1 MLVIDL
7 NQVMI
12 STFMAQVGN
21 HTNIDIDEDLMR
33 HMILNSIRANIKKF
47 RPEYGNN
54 VIIACDDRRYWRRS
68 VFPYYKANRRKAR
81 ESSDLN
87 WPAIFEVLGKIKAEL
102 KEFFPYRVIQCEGA
116 EADDVIGTLVHRFGN
131 TSEKILV
138 LSGDKDFVQL
148 QIYMNVKQYDP
159 VRKKYITNNDPESFV
174 REHIMRGDSGDGI
187 PNFLSP
193 DDCLVVGERQ
203 KAISQK
209 KLNVWLTQEPSQF
222 CDQTML
228 RNYMRNQELV
238 DLTMTPESIKIAINS
253 EFDAQSNKTRSH
265 LFNYFIDKKLKNL
278 IEAIGDF

>member
-1 MLVIDL
+1 
-7 NQVMI
+7 
-12 STFMAQVGN
+12 MAQVGN

-47 RPEYGNN
+47 RPQYGNN
-54 VIIACDDRRYWRRS
+54 VIIACDDRHYWRRS

-81 ESSDLN
+81 EASDLN

-102 KEFFPYRVIQCEGA
+102 REFFPYRVIQCEGA
-116 EADDVIGTLVHRFGN
+116 EADDVIGTLVQRFGN

-148 QIYMNVKQYDP
+148 HVYMNVKQYDP
-159 VRKKYITNNDPESFV
+159 VRKKYIINNDPESFI

-193 DDCLVVGERQ
+193 DNCLVVGERQ
-203 KAISQK
+203 AAIRQN
-209 KLNVWLTQEPSQF
+209 KLNIWLTQEPAQF
-222 CDQTML
+222 CDQMML
-228 RNYMRNQELV
+228 RNYKRNQELI
-238 DLTMTPESIKIAINS
+238 DLSMTPENIKSAINS
-253 EFDAQSNKTRSH
+253 EFDAQSNKPRSH

-278 IEAIGDF
+278 IDAIGDF